1 MTLMIDDGVRQV
13 VRLLRE
19 SRDYFA
25 FARDESQDPEMARVF
40 GRAARSRNDLLEDLI
55 ASCVVP
61 ANASQV
67 AAPLPDVEHGYA
79 KLRSQFDPQHP
90 EVHAE
95 ALFHR
100 ECHLVRLMEEVFRTE
115 ASQTVRSVLKANY
128 RKFLNCAQSMHA
140 LSLRH
145 QAA

>member
-1 MTLMIDDGVRQV
+1 MTVMIDDGVRLV

-55 ASCVVP
+55 AMCVVP
-61 ANASQV
+61 ANASPI
-67 AAPLPDVEHGYA
+67 AAPLPDEDHGYA
-79 KLRSQFDPQHP
+79 KLRTQFDPQHP

-100 ECHLVRLMEEVFRTE
+100 ECYLVRLMEEVFRTDSSH
-115 ASQTVRSVLKANY
+115 ALRRVLKANY